1 MVNKSKRQK
10 SRRIVEM
17 PIGQSHLMVVLQR
30 VGSISKTRAGSKR
43 GFLINFFHVHKG
55 RDDRVSNRKPKKG
68 RGTSSPSKKPICGKC
83 GKKYYGDCLIG
94 TDNCY
99 GCGKSFHKV
108 EDFPNMKGQDNG
120 IRQSSGSNVDPL
132 KKNHFDA
139 LRPSGE
145 QNSSSDVVTN
155 MLQVFTIDLYDL
167 LYLGTTLS
175 FFNLSSS

>member
-1 MVNKSKRQK
+1 MFLTKSFPNYLSLGREGILVHQQ
-10 SRRIVEM
+10 RRKLAK
-17 PIGQSHLMVVLQR
+17 H
-30 VGSISKTRAGSKR
+30 
-43 GFLINFFHVHKG
+43 
-55 RDDRVSNRKPKKG
+55 
-68 RGTSSPSKKPICGKC
+68 
-83 GKKYYGDCLIG
+83 YGDCLRG
-94 TDNCY
+94 TDNCFS
-99 GCGKSFHKV
+99 CGNRRHKV
-108 EDFPNMKGQDNG
+108 QDFPNMKGQDNG